1 MEFLLLVLLGAIVF
15 RMHANSSRRLLR
27 LEREVA
33 DLKWVV
39 RAQKDPSAPP
49 PPARSA
55 EAPPLPVEPPV
66 VPDKEAFPEPARAP
80 LVAPGQPVDPE
91 PSAPFE
97 QPKSAATHAGPAPIA
112 QYAPATFRAEL
123 QALHLDKLF
132 DAAKSWLF
140 GGNTVV
146 RVGVVILFF
155 GVAFFLNYAAD
166 QGWFPI
172 ELRLSAA
179 ALVGLG
185 LLAIGWNLRDSRRE
199 YALTLQGA
207 GAGIVYLTAFAAVNV
222 YDLIGVGVGLGVMVI
237 LVVLGAVLAVAQDA
251 RSLAVLATLGGF
263 LGPVLV
269 SRDASHVA
277 LFSYYAA
284 LDAGIVA
291 VAWFR
296 AWRVLNLLGFVF
308 TFIVGAMWGFEFY
321 QPQYFASTQP
331 FLALF
336 FVFFVAVPVLFAWR
350 QLPRLTGYV
359 DGTLVFGV
367 PLAAFALQSRLV
379 DDFEYGL
386 AYSALVLSVFYAAV
400 AVAIRWRQ
408 RESLRLLV
416 ESFLA
421 LSVVFGTL
429 MIPFAVDG
437 FAVDGRWTSAAWALE
452 GAALVWVGVRQT
464 RSLALMSGLA
474 LQFLAGAIYL
484 YLQEAGRG
492 PGDVPVLNIVYLGS
506 LMVSLAGLFSAR
518 YLYRHRAQDMLLSEY
533 GFPQLSV
540 AALAWGMLWWFGAG
554 VDEILRH
561 LSSPDEQSAML
572 GFVAASVVTIAFLRR
587 RLDWKHL
594 AYPAFLLLPV
604 MLVLTGTW
612 LLAASHPLAY
622 WGALAWPVSFLAQ
635 YWVLWRLDADWKRA
649 APVFHCGTWWLG
661 VFLMCWE
668 GAWMIEQLVPDG
680 PTWPFVVW
688 ALVPLAVVLCL
699 TRFGDHIEW
708 PVRRFR
714 ASYLGNG
721 QLPLVIAA
729 AGWVLV
735 ATFHRGDPHPMGYVP
750 FLNPVELVQVCSLG
764 ALFWW
769 SSASAFSLTGNER
782 WGGLG
787 VLAFATLNGIIAR
800 ATHFLGGV
808 PFRGPDLWAS
818 AVLQT
823 SLSIAWTVV
832 AFAIMFWATRLK
844 LRSPWLVG
852 AALLAGVVIKLF
864 SVDLAALGT
873 VARIVS
879 FVVVGGLILV
889 IGYVSPLPPKEQ
901 AELNV

>member
-27 LEREVA
+27 LEREVVG
-33 DLKWVV
+33 LKWVV
-39 RAQKDPSAPP
+39 RAQKDPLAPP

-97 QPKSAATHAGPAPIA
+97 QPKSAATHAVPAPRPPEFDSLTSA
-112 QYAPATFRAEL
+112 SFEKY
-123 QALHLDKLF
+123 DKLF

-140 GGNTVV
+140 GGNIVV
-146 RVGVVILFF
+146 RVGVVVLFF

-185 LLAIGWNLRDSRRE
+185 LLAIGWNLRDLRRE

-336 FVFFVAVPVLFAWR
+336 FMFFVAVPVLFAWR

-379 DDFEYGL
+379 DDFEYGR

-437 FAVDGRWTSAAWALE
+437 RWTSAAWALE

-484 YLQEAGRG
+484 QEAGRD
-492 PGDVPVLNIVYLGS
+492 PGDAPVLNIVYLGS

-518 YLYRHRAQDMLLSEY
+518 YLYRHRAQDMLLSKHGF

-554 VDEILRH
+554 VDEISRH
-561 LSSPDEQSAML
+561 LSLPDEQSAML

-612 LLAASHPLAY
+612 LLAASHPLAH

-635 YWVLWRLDADWKRA
+635 YWVLWRLAADWKRA

-735 ATFHRGDPHPMGYVP
+735 ATFHRGDPHPLGYVP

-800 ATHFLGGV
+800 ATHFLGDV

-852 AALLAGVVIKLF
+852 VALLAGVVIKLF